1 MIFLPMFRIVSII
14 LSITFL
20 FPFWLKAAKLC
31 RTLLMTLFLS
41 LFSNLPIKKTHTKH
55 YSDGDELAQQIE
67 EAEAK
72 APEDLTEEDKMALL
86 GRPKNGD
93 IIRAQLRIKE
103 SKEFKVSASW

>member
-1 MIFLPMFRIVSII
+1 M
-14 LSITFL
+14 TF
-20 FPFWLKAAKLC
+20 F
-31 RTLLMTLFLS
+31 FLS
-41 LFSNLPIKKTHTKH
+41 FLRLICPLNTKN

-103 SKEFKVSASW
+103 SKEFKVSAIDEDFISTRCLQENFLLIYF